1 MTIDYEFGFWFAVTA
16 VGILGAMSQF
26 YQARAERLAKEVLDA
41 HDWVDEII
49 EALENPPES
58 GPDER
63 LDRLIAERRPV
74 VGDSTDRGEVGGS

>member
-1 MTIDYEFGFWFAVTA
+1 MTYALIGWAVTTI
-16 VGILGAMSQF
+16 VLGAICQF
-26 YQARAERLAKEVLDA
+26 YKVRAETLAKEVLDA

-63 LDRLIAERRPV
+63 LDGLVAERRPV
-74 VGDSTDRGEVGGS
+74 Q

>member
-1 MTIDYEFGFWFAVTA
+1 MTYEVAFWVVFT
-16 VGILGAMSQF
+16 LAMALAAMCQF
-26 YQARAERLAKEVLDA
+26 YKVRAENLAKEVLDA

-63 LDRLIAERRPV
+63 LDSLVAERRPL
-74 VGDSTDRGEVGGS
+74 

>member
-1 MTIDYEFGFWFAVTA
+1 MNYEFGFWFALTA
-16 VGILGAMSQF
+16 VGILSAMSQF
-26 YQARAERLAKEVLDA
+26 YKVRAEALAKEVLDA

-63 LDRLIAERRPV
+63 LDSLISECPSLWRGSGN
-74 VGDSTDRGEVGGS
+74 GDQVDGS

>member
-1 MTIDYEFGFWFAVTA
+1 MNYEFGFWFTLTA

-26 YQARAERLAKEVLDA
+26 YKVRSEALAKEVLDA

-63 LDRLIAERRPV
+63 LDRLVSERSAV
-74 VGDSTDRGEVGGS
+74 QWSGSDGDQVDGG

>member
-1 MTIDYEFGFWFAVTA
+1 MTYALIGWAVTTI
-16 VGILGAMSQF
+16 VLGIICQF
-26 YQARAERLAKEVLDA
+26 YKVRAEALAKEVLDA

-63 LDRLIAERRPV
+63 LDGLVAERRPL
-74 VGDSTDRGEVGGS
+74 

>member
-1 MTIDYEFGFWFAVTA
+1 MTGEAWTFLVSTVVLACFCQLYKT
-16 VGILGAMSQF
+16 
-26 YQARAERLAKEVLDA
+26 RAEALAKEVLDA

-63 LDRLIAERRPV
+63 LDRLVSERSAV
-74 VGDSTDRGEVGGS
+74 QWSSSDGDQVDGG